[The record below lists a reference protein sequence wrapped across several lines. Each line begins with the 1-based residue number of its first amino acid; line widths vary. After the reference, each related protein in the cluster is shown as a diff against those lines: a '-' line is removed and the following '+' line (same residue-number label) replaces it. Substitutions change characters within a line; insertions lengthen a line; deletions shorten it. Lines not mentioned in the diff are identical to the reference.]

1 MANGAHSLVGGW
13 VDDLRRA
20 CGFLTRLPVGA
31 IAPVDGGSLAD
42 ASRAFPLVGLIVGLA
57 GGLVYLIATGL
68 GVPALPAA
76 VLAVAG
82 QAGLT
87 GALHEDGLA
96 DLADGLAGGGTIERR
111 LEIMRDS
118 RIGAVGAVALILLL
132 AGRVTAIAELASPG
146 LAVAALMAAGAVSRA
161 GIVWLMALVP
171 AARMNGLGA
180 AAGAPTHDR
189 AWMASAIAA
198 VAALLLLDLGSGI
211 VALALAAAA
220 AAAVGLLAR
229 RQLGGVT
236 GDVLGAA
243 QQLSELACLLTA
255 AALLA

>member
-13 VDDLRRA
+13 IADFRRA
-20 CGFLTRLPVGA
+20 SGFLTRLPIGP
-31 IAPVDGGSLAD
+31 ITPDDDGSLAD
-42 ASRAFPLVGLIVGLA
+42 ASRAFPLVGLVVGLA
-57 GGLVYLIATGL
+57 GGLVYLIATTL

-96 DLADGLAGGGTIERR
+96 DLADGLAGGGTVERR

-118 RIGAVGAVALILLL
+118 RIGAVGAVTLILLL
-132 AGRVTAIAELASPG
+132 TGRVAAVAELASPG
-146 LAVAALMAAGAVSRA
+146 LAVAALVAAGAVSRA
-161 GIVWLMALVP
+161 GLVWLMALLP
-171 AARMNGLGA
+171 AARPDGLGA
-180 AAGAPTHDR
+180 AAGAPAHDR

-198 VAALLLLDLGSGI
+198 AAALLLLDLGAGI

-220 AAAVGLLAR
+220 AAGVGLLAR
-229 RQLGGVT
+229 RQHGGIT

-243 QQLSELACLLTA
+243 QQASELACLLTA
-255 AALLA
+255 AAILA